1 MKKMKAFVSVLVL
14 SMSSLMLFAAPRV
27 FAATR
32 TWDGGGSDNKMTTA
46 ANWSSDTAPS
56 AGDDLVFPANIT
68 DRTIINDFTAATS
81 FNSVVFSGTAT
92 QDSNYSFTGN
102 SMTLVAGITNSMT
115 GSFNLAQD
123 IGISLILNG
132 TQSFTS
138 GSNTFTFGA
147 IDLGSSA
154 LTIDTGMGFSS
165 LEGVISGTGSLTKT
179 GNGSLVVSGDN
190 TYSGATTI
198 GAGFL
203 AASSQTAL
211 GTAAAGT
218 TVASGAT
225 LYLYQATGDA
235 TYAEPLTLN
244 GSGDG
249 LNSGALAL
257 GNSFGMGGSVAPPFA
272 TSTFTGAITLGS
284 DVKVSAGD
292 RNGKITGAI
301 TGSHSIALL
310 DSSTGTFELASSSN
324 GSTTANG
331 ILTQAAKETTYSANS
346 PSTFI
351 TVNNNETAI
360 VTGIYGNVLVNPK
373 GILKGTGTVGTVTL
387 SGTIAPGMSP
397 GCLHTSDLTFLTGSV
412 YAFEVGGTT
421 ACTGYDQIAVTG
433 MVTLAGSLNVSR
445 YNSFKPIAG
454 QKYVIISNDG
464 SDAVVGTFNGLAQG
478 ATFKVDGYTF
488 SISYTGGDGNDVEL
502 TVTAVA
508 PNTGFALIKNNP
520 VITLVATLGAAGAL
534 LLMGRRVLKLAHTTR
549 RR

>member
-1 MKKMKAFVSVLVL
+1 MNKIKVFVSTLVL

-27 FAATR
+27 LAATR

-56 AGDDLVFPANIT
+56 AGDDLVFPANVT

-81 FNSVVFSGTAT
+81 FNSIAFTGAAT
-92 QDSNYSFTGN
+92 QDSNYSFTGT
-102 SMTLVAGITNSMT
+102 SMTLVAGITGSMT
-115 GSFNLAQD
+115 GSFNTAQD

-132 TQSFTS
+132 TQSFTA
-138 GSNTFTFGA
+138 GSESFTFGD
-147 IDLGSSA
+147 INLGSSS
-154 LTIDTGMGFSS
+154 LTIDTGTGFSS
-165 LEGVISGTGSLTKT
+165 LDGVVSGTGSLTKT
-179 GNGSLVVSGDN
+179 GSGSLLVTGDN
-190 TYSGATTI
+190 TYSGATTVST
-198 GAGFL
+198 GFL
-203 AASSQTAL
+203 VANSQTAL

-225 LYLYQATGDA
+225 LYLYQGTGDA

-249 LNSGALAL
+249 LYNGALAL
-257 GNSFGMGGSVAPPFA
+257 ANSYGMGGSVASPFA
-272 TSTFTGAITLGS
+272 TSTFTGTITLGS

-301 TGSHSIALL
+301 VGSHSITLL

-331 ILTQAAKETTYSANS
+331 VLVQAAKETTYSADS

-360 VTGIYGNVLVNPK
+360 VTGTYGGVIVNPK
-373 GILKGTGTVGTVTL
+373 GILKGTGTVGAVTV

-397 GCLHTSDLTFLTGSV
+397 GCLHTSDLTFLTGST

-421 ACTGYDQIAVTG
+421 ACTNYDQIVVTG
-433 MVTLAGSLNVSR
+433 AVTLAGSLNVSR
-445 YNSFKPIAG
+445 YNNFKPVAG
-454 QKYVIISNDG
+454 QKYIIVNNDG
-464 SDAVVGTFNGLAQG
+464 SDAVVDTFNGLAQG

-502 TVTAVA
+502 TVTAAA
-508 PNTGFALIKNNP
+508 PDTGFALIKNNP
-520 VITLVATLGAAGAL
+520 VVTLVATLGAAGAL
-534 LLMGRRVLKLAHTTR
+534 LLVSRRVLKPARSTR
-549 RR
+549 R